1 MNTASILVITF
12 ICLNIFSAYSQEKK
26 AAKPLVRFSNPP
38 ALSQPTRY
46 SHVAEVLGGRLV
58 FISGQI
64 AEDAK
69 GNVIGK
75 GDIRAQTRQ
84 VMMNLKAA
92 LEAVGGDW
100 SNVVKM
106 NTYLTDSSNIQAFRE
121 VREEVLANVK
131 PRPASTAI
139 VMTKLFGNDY
149 LVEIDAVAV
158 VPETPLPT
166 SRSGKG
172 KSSK

>member
-1 MNTASILVITF
+1 MKAASILTLVILSLQQSLMT
-12 ICLNIFSAYSQEKK
+12 AQQTP
-26 AAKPLVRFSNPP
+26 KPLIRFSNPP

-64 AEDAK
+64 SEDAK

-75 GDIRAQTRQ
+75 GDIKAQTRQ
-84 VMMNLKAA
+84 VLMNLKAA
-92 LEAVGGDW
+92 LEAVGGNW

-106 NTYLTDSSNIQAFRE
+106 NTYLTDSSYIEGFRE
-121 VREEVLANVK
+121 VREEVLADVK

-139 VMTKLFGNDY
+139 VMTKLFGKDW

-158 VPETPLPT
+158 VPEKPLPALHSAK
-166 SRSGKG
+166 SRGK
-172 KSSK
+172 K

>member
-1 MNTASILVITF
+1 MNTASILASAIF
-12 ICLNIFSAYSQEKK
+12 LLNVFSLSAQEKK
-26 AAKPLVRFSNPP
+26 ASKPLVRFSNPP

-46 SHVAEVLGGRLV
+46 SHVAEVLAGRLV
-58 FISGQI
+58 FISGQVS
-64 AEDAK
+64 EDAK

-75 GDIRAQTRQ
+75 GDIRVQTRQ

-92 LEAVGGDW
+92 LQAVGGDW

-106 NTYLTDSSNIQAFRE
+106 NTYLTDSSNIAAFRE
-121 VREEVLANVK
+121 AREEMLANVK

-149 LVEIDAVAV
+149 LVEIDVVAV
-158 VPETPLPT
+158 VPEKPLPT
-166 SRSGKG
+166 SHSGKD